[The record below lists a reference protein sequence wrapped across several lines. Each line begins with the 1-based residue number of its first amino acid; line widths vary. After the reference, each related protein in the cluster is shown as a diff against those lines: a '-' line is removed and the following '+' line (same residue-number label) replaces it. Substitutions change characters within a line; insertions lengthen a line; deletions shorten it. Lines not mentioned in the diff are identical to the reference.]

1 MNDSCYKSPSLF
13 PYPFS
18 GIGSYTVR
26 QILSVQLLA
35 LFFIRYSLYRFEIQ
49 TKAGFFYSCEQRA
62 KRACLHA
69 HLATAARV
77 KYPAALQRY
86 KFDVPLL
93 AAGYLTRPSY
103 AGDSDASAVIPDL
116 PEEGGTTAE

>member
-49 TKAGFFYSCEQRA
+49 TKAGFF
-62 KRACLHA
+62 LFG
-69 HLATAARV
+69 HLT
-77 KYPAALQRY
+77 QEI
-86 KFDVPLL
+86 
-93 AAGYLTRPSY
+93 LTHPQ
-103 AGDSDASAVIPDL
+103 
-116 PEEGGTTAE
+116 